1 MMHAAAL
8 DCAIV
13 VAASPDDSVEGSS
26 ACMSSAMPVN
36 AALIDPAARRRSHA
50 AAVMP
55 APGPRWAPPGW
66 PVVPLA
72 PG

>member
-13 VAASPDDSVEGSS
+13 AAASPVDSAASSS

-36 AALIDPAARRRSHA
+36 ASLIAPAARRRSHA
-50 AAVMP
+50 AAEMP
-55 APGPRWAPPGW
+55 DPGPW
-66 PVVPLA
+66 
-72 PG
+72 